1 MTTAVQQTAASPAQ
15 ALFAS
20 LNAARDKE
28 AVDAKDVSPQD
39 RFLKLLVTQLKNQ
52 DPLNPMD
59 NAQMTSQLAQIS
71 TVDGIEKLNATL
83 KMILEGSNENQAMQ
97 AAAMVG
103 HGVLVPGSGL
113 LLAGG
118 MAIGGVELDG
128 PADRVTRHHQ
138 GRQRPGRE
146 NPGTGRAA
154 GRRQRL
160 HLGRQDGQRHC
171 GGRRRLHVTVK
182 ALRGEDAVVARSA
195 GMGCGVERGAHGDSV
210 SLNVGSLGAVQD
222 VGCQGNSVRRMQ

>member
-1 MTTAVQQTAASPAQ
+1 MSTAVQQTAASPAQ

-28 AVDAKDVSPQD
+28 AVDAKDVNPQD

-83 KMILEGSNENQAMQ
+83 KMILEGNSQNQAMQ

-118 MAIGGVELDG
+118 GALGGVELDG
-128 PADRVTRHHQ
+128 PADRVSVTIKDGSGLVVRTQ
-138 GRQRPGRE
+138 ELGALPAGAKGFTWDGKTDS
-146 NPGTGRAA
+146 GTAA
-154 GRRQRL
+154 V
-160 HLGRQDGQRHC
+160 DGVYT
-171 GGRRRLHVTVK
+171 VTVK
-182 ALRGEDAVVARSA
+182 ALRGEDAVVARSLEW
-195 GMGCGVERGAHGDSV
+195 GVVSSVARSGDSV
-210 SLNVGSLGAVQD
+210 SLNVGSLGLFKMSD
-222 VGCQGNSVRRMQ
+222 VREIL